1 MTAATSPACWKLQLG
16 LLEMLPLGVI
26 AARTPAPAARPY
38 VAAPALAPPC
48 FAPSL
53 VGGRLPLLL
62 AARTP
67 TASRCLS
74 LCPETPLLLLV
85 PRCAKTLSLDSLVLG
100 VPELS
105 SWRSD
110 YGNET

>member
-48 FAPSL
+48 FASEPR
-53 VGGRLPLLL
+53 GREATALTRRPHAHRPALPLALPRNAAFVARSTLRKDAL
-62 AARTP
+62 AGLAGARGP
-67 TASRCLS
+67 GAHVMALRL
-74 LCPETPLLLLV
+74 
-85 PRCAKTLSLDSLVLG
+85 R
-100 VPELS
+100 
-105 SWRSD
+105 
-110 YGNET
+110 